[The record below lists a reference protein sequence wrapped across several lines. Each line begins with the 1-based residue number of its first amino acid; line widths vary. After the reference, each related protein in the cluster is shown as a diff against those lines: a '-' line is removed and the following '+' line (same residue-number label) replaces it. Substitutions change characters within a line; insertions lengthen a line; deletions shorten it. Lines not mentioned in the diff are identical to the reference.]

1 LENGTQLLKV
11 VNAWWFV
18 LDPGCNSTCF
28 AFMFCVKSDAEEILI
43 AMKAHVTGV
52 TLHPCVVVVVAR
64 GMVAAAHKVAGLQV
78 KDVRAL
84 TTCIAFRM
92 PFIISILTP
101 NVPRP

>member
-1 LENGTQLLKV
+1 MFELV
-11 VNAWWFV
+11 DAWWFV

-52 TLHPCVVVVVAR
+52 TLHPGVVVVVAR
-64 GMVAAAHKVAGLQV
+64 GMVAAAHKVTGLQV

-92 PFIISILTP
+92 PLIIRIFAAYVSAP
-101 NVPRP
+101 